1 MFSLIIT
8 IIAIALVAALAVASI
23 YYGGSAF
30 EKGTAG
36 AEAATIINESQQ
48 VSAARSMASADGNAN
63 TTVADLVTGNYLSS
77 APADLELNGN
87 AVEDTLAA
95 PGLSAEVCD
104 QINQR
109 SGNTVTTYTSP
120 ATVASVIDA
129 RFGCATDS
137 NALTPLG
144 SHFAFK

>member
-63 TTVADLVTGNYLSS
+63 ATVADLVTGNYLSS
-77 APADLELNGN
+77 APSGLTLDAGHVVGSVATQ
-87 AVEDTLAA
+87 AVCTE
-95 PGLSAEVCD
+95 
-104 QINQR
+104 INDR
-109 SGNTVTTYTSP
+109 SGNTGLTYDT
-120 ATVASVIDA
+120 AFGLLTLEQTITA
-129 RFGCATDS
+129 RFGCAEDTDVVDK
-137 NALTPLG
+137 
-144 SHFAFK
+144 FDFMFK